1 MSGGDERRADTRTW
15 LGAGHTGSVTVRI
28 MLSLL
33 LAGILV
39 AGAMLKGCGLKGP
52 LYLPD
57 TAKQPAAD
65 KESKKKSKQQ
75 N

>member
-1 MSGGDERRADTRTW
+1 MGGGNQRRVNGRASFSTEQRGFVIGRVIF
-15 LGAGHTGSVTVRI
+15 L
-28 MLSLL
+28 LL
-33 LAGILV
+33 LAVMLLTGS
-39 AGAMLKGCGLKGP
+39 MLKGCGYKGP

-57 TAKQPAAD
+57 TAKQPTAD

>member
-1 MSGGDERRADTRTW
+1 MSRAGEQRVNSRALLGEERR
-15 LGAGHTGSVTVRI
+15 GSASARI
-28 MLSLL
+28 VFSLL
-33 LAGILV
+33 LAGTLA
-39 AGAMLKGCGLKGP
+39 AGTLIKGCGYKGP

>member
-1 MSGGDERRADTRTW
+1 MTTR
-15 LGAGHTGSVTVRI
+15 I
-28 MLSLL
+28 ILSLL

-39 AGAMLKGCGLKGP
+39 AGTMLKGCGYKGP

-65 KESKKKSKQQ
+65 KESKKKPKQQ

>member
-1 MSGGDERRADTRTW
+1 MNGKARRYVNGEVRHDAERGGLSNMRLIA
-15 LGAGHTGSVTVRI
+15 
-28 MLSLL
+28 SLL
-33 LAGILV
+33 LAVVLATGF
-39 AGAMLKGCGLKGP
+39 MLKGCGYKGP

-65 KESKKKSKQQ
+65 EQAKKKSKQQ

>member
-1 MSGGDERRADTRTW
+1 MSREGERRVNSRAL
-15 LGAGHTGSVTVRI
+15 LGVEHRGSASARI
-28 MLSLL
+28 VFSLL
-33 LAGILV
+33 LAGTLA
-39 AGAMLKGCGLKGP
+39 AGTLIKGCGYKGP

-65 KESKKKSKQQ
+65 KEPKKKSKQQ

>member
-1 MSGGDERRADTRTW
+1 MGGLDQRRVNGGAW
-15 LGAGHTGSVTVRI
+15 LGAGQRSAVIARTI
-28 MLSLL
+28 LSLL

-39 AGAMLKGCGLKGP
+39 TSSMLKGCGYKGP

-65 KESKKKSKQQ
+65 KDSKKKSKQQ

>member
-1 MSGGDERRADTRTW
+1 MTRGDRRRINSGAW
-15 LGAGHTGSVTVRI
+15 LDVEHRGPVTVRI
-28 MLSLL
+28 IVSLL
-33 LAGILV
+33 LAGILFSGTV
-39 AGAMLKGCGLKGP
+39 LKGCGYKGP

-57 TAKQPAAD
+57 TAKEPAAD

>member
-1 MSGGDERRADTRTW
+1 MSRVDQRRVSRRVWLRAKYGGT
-15 LGAGHTGSVTVRI
+15 VTARI
-28 MLSLL
+28 ILSLL
-33 LAGILV
+33 LVGALV
-39 AGAMLKGCGLKGP
+39 TSTMLKGCGYKGP

-57 TAKQPAAD
+57 KAKQPAAD

>member
-1 MSGGDERRADTRTW
+1 MSGTDQRRSEDRAW
-15 LGAGHTGSVTVRI
+15 LSTEHKGAMTARI
-28 MLSLL
+28 IVSLL
-33 LAGILV
+33 LALMLV
-39 AGAMLKGCGLKGP
+39 AGTMLKGCGYKGP

>member
-1 MSGGDERRADTRTW
+1 MSGIDQRRFDRRAW
-15 LGAGHTGSVTVRI
+15 LGAEHSSSVTARI

-33 LAGILV
+33 LAGMLV
-39 AGAMLKGCGLKGP
+39 TGSMLKGCGYKGP